1 MSRRTGV
8 LPSRRC
14 RPRACA
20 DEPNRPTGY
29 ADYVTAI
36 ATPQEQAAN
45 PRRWLILG
53 ICCMSLLL
61 IGLDATIVNVALPSI
76 HRSLHAS
83 LAGLQWVVDAYTL
96 VLASLLMLSGST
108 ADRIGRRKVFLAGL
122 LLFLLGSALCAVA
135 PSLGVLVG
143 ARALQAIGGSML
155 NPVALSIVRQVF
167 LDPKERAQAIGLW
180 GATMG
185 VSMGLGPVVG
195 GALVDTVGW
204 RYVFLVNIP
213 IGLLAFLLT
222 VLYVP
227 ESRADHARRIDPI
240 GQLLVLLG
248 LASLTYAIIEGQG
261 EGWTSAEIVT
271 LFVVAIASFV
281 GLVRYELRRDE
292 PLLDMRFFRS
302 APFSGASLIA
312 VCAFGSF
319 GGFLFLNTLYLQDAR
334 GFSAFHA
341 GLCTL
346 PVAAM
351 TIVFAP
357 LAGRIIARTGTR
369 LPLLVAGIGLTVS
382 PLLLVSLTSHTSLLL
397 LIVCYLLF
405 GIGFGFANPPITSTA
420 ISGMPPAQAGVAAAV
435 ASTSRQTGS
444 TMGIAVAGAVAGATA
459 ANSFGPGF
467 AQATHAGWWLL
478 AGLGLVVL
486 IVGTITTTAWA
497 QGTATATA
505 ARFKAAAA
513 TSSPGS

>member
-1 MSRRTGV
+1 M
-8 LPSRRC
+8 
-14 RPRACA
+14 
-20 DEPNRPTGY
+20 
-29 ADYVTAI
+29 TAI
-36 ATPQEQAAN
+36 AARQEQAAN
-45 PRRWLILG
+45 PRRWPILA

-61 IGLDATIVNVALPSI
+61 IGLDSTIVNVALPAI

-108 ADRIGRRKVFLAGL
+108 ADRIGRRKVFQIGL
-122 LLFLLGSALCAVA
+122 LIFILGSALCAVA
-135 PSLGVLVG
+135 PSLGVLVA
-143 ARALQAIGGSML
+143 ARALQAVGGSML

-167 LDPKERAQAIGLW
+167 VDKKERAQAIGLW

-213 IGLLAFLLT
+213 IGLLAVLLT
-222 VLYVP
+222 GLYIP
-227 ESRADHARRIDPI
+227 ESRAEHARRIDPI
-240 GQLLVLLG
+240 GQLLVLVG
-248 LASLTYAIIEGQG
+248 LASLTYAIIEGQSQ
-261 EGWTSAEIVT
+261 GWGSAEIVT
-271 LFVVAIASFV
+271 LFVVAILCFA
-281 GLVRYELRRDE
+281 GLVRYELRREE

-312 VCAFGSF
+312 ICAFGSF

-334 GFSAFHA
+334 GYSAFHA

-357 LAGRIIARTGTR
+357 IAGRIIARTGTR
-369 LPLLVAGIGLTVS
+369 LPLVVAGLALTVS
-382 PLLLVSLTSHTSLLL
+382 PLLLVTLTSHTSLLL
-397 LIVCYLLF
+397 LVVCYLIF
-405 GIGFGFANPPITSTA
+405 GIGFGFANPAITSTA

-444 TMGIAVAGAVAGATA
+444 TMGIAVAGALAGATA

-467 AQATHAGWWLL
+467 AQATHAAWWVL
-478 AGLGLVVL
+478 AGLGLIVLVVG
-486 IVGTITTTAWA
+486 VITSTAWA
-497 QGTATATA
+497 HGTATATA
-505 ARFKAAAA
+505 ARFRAGAA

>member
-1 MSRRTGV
+1 MSRHTGV
-8 LPSRRC
+8 LRSRHCRC
-14 RPRACA
+14 RASA
-20 DEPNRPTGY
+20 EEPTHPTGY
-29 ADYVTAI
+29 SGYVTAI
-36 ATPQEQAAN
+36 ATPREQAAN
-45 PRRWLILG
+45 RRWLILG

-135 PSLGVLVG
+135 PTLGVLVG

-185 VSMGLGPVVG
+185 VSMGLGPVIG

-222 VLYVP
+222 VMYVP
-227 ESRADHARRIDPI
+227 ESRAAHARRIDPI
-240 GQLLVLLG
+240 GQILVLLG

-312 VCAFGSF
+312 LCAFGSF

-357 LAGRIIARTGTR
+357 FAGRLIARTGTR

-382 PLLLVSLTSHTSLLL
+382 PLLLVSLTSHTPLLL

-467 AQATHAGWWLL
+467 AQATHAGWWVL
-478 AGLGLVVL
+478 AGLGLIVLVV
-486 IVGTITTTAWA
+486 GAITTTAWA
-497 QGTATATA
+497 HGTATATA
-505 ARFKAAAA
+505 ARFQAAAA
-513 TSSPGS
+513 SSSPAS